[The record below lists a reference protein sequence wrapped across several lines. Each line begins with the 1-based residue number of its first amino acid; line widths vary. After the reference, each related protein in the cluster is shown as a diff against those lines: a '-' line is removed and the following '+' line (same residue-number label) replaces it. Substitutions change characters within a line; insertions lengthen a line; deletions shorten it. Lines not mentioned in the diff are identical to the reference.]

1 MTGSGERRDGRPY
14 EGHRDGDPGYDPEAY
29 PASPYG
35 TYDPGQ
41 DPGYGQGYAPDP
53 AYGYDPRQQ
62 GGEYGAQQ
70 GGQPGG
76 PQGGQYGGQF
86 GQDQAQ
92 PGYPGAYESSAYE
105 TPAYGAPSHETPSYG
120 SPQYGASGYESGGYE
135 SGSQDSGG
143 YGSGGYEA
151 VGYEQSAYGYDQ
163 GGRSDGGYG
172 GSGSY
177 GAVPPPARA
186 PSADYDSGAYAAYDG
201 QAYPQSAPERAA
213 GAGAGGAAGA
223 GTEPRVRRTG
233 STSPTGATS
242 TTGSFR
248 VQVPTPAQP
257 GEMPARPTRPA
268 GRPAPQA
275 PEGAPI
281 PGQQGP
287 ASGGGASGQ
296 RPGAQRAGTAQPGP
310 RRPGPQRPGTQGGP
324 AGGRPGPNR
333 ERVGYA
339 ADEFDFV
346 DDDAEESED
355 VIDWLKFAETRSERR
370 DERRRQ
376 LRKRAVAL
384 VAGLAVV
391 AAGVGGYFAYDKWWG
406 SDSKQAA
413 QATGGAVLIQ
423 LRGAD
428 GTTTASA
435 VLADDPARG
444 TASMMTVASVTIVNT
459 AGAGPMPIADVMVND
474 GAGASRDALAQLMGV
489 KLNGSWVVSEPVLQ
503 GLVDMVGG
511 IELNADA
518 EVKGADGAVLLPA
531 GPSANVR
538 GAAARAYA
546 ALRINGEPPARGAE
560 RFGRVLQGVLKVLP
574 DDPAYV
580 ADVLRNL
587 ANIADPS
594 LPDNRLAQV
603 LTSMAKAVQAQKFKS
618 ADLPVRPDGILDVAA
633 AGPVVK
639 DLLGGSVQVAKADGP
654 ARVMITDAS
663 GKAGAQEAARIKV
676 VNAGYSYVPGGAVE
690 PKARP
695 ASTVQYSDDA
705 RREAAVQTA
714 LTIGLTEAVVQKIEG
729 EMLADVVVTLGQDFK
744 P

>member
-14 EGHRDGDPGYDPEAY
+14 EGHRDGEPGYDPEAY

-35 TYDPGQ
+35 AYEQQGPGQ
-41 DPGYGQGYAPDP
+41 GQDQGQGQGQAQGYVPGQS
-53 AYGYDPRQQ
+53 YGYD
-62 GGEYGAQQ
+62 A
-70 GGQPGG
+70 GQ
-76 PQGGQYGGQF
+76 QGGQYGGQF
-86 GQDQAQ
+86 GPEQGGQ
-92 PGYPGAYESSAYE
+92 GYSGPYESSAYE
-105 TPAYGAPSHETPSYG
+105 TPTYESPGYDTPTYGTPDYGAPSYG
-120 SPQYGASGYESGGYE
+120 TAGYESGGYG
-135 SGSQDSGG
+135 SGNYDTGG
-143 YGSGGYEA
+143 YDTGGYE
-151 VGYEQSAYGYDQ
+151 QPAYGYDP
-163 GGRSDGGYG
+163 GGQSGSGYG

-177 GAVPPPARA
+177 GAVPPPAQG
-186 PSADYDSGAYAAYDG
+186 PGADYDSGAYAAYDG
-201 QAYPQSAPERAA
+201 QAYPQSAPGRAPGAGTGAGAAA
-213 GAGAGGAAGA
+213 GAAAGPA
-223 GTEPRVRRTG
+223 AEPRVRRTA
-233 STSPTGATS
+233 STNPTGATS

-248 VQVPTPAQP
+248 IQVPSPAAP
-257 GEMPARPTRPA
+257 GEMPARPARPA
-268 GRPAPQA
+268 GRPAPQT
-275 PEGAPI
+275 PEGPPI
-281 PGQQGP
+281 PGQQRQTP
-287 ASGGGASGQ
+287 ASGGAGRPQ
-296 RPGAQRAGTAQPGP
+296 RPGTQRPEGP
-310 RRPGPQRPGTQGGP
+310 RPGTQGGP
-324 AGGRPGPNR
+324 PGPGPSGGRPGPNR

-370 DERRRQ
+370 DERRRM

-384 VAGLAVV
+384 VAVLAL
-391 AAGVGGYFAYDKWWG
+391 AGAVVGGYFAYDKWWG
-406 SDSKQAA
+406 SDSKAA
-413 QATGGAVLIQ
+413 ASASGAAILIQ

-428 GTTTASA
+428 GATTASA

-444 TASMMTVASVTIVNT
+444 SASMVTVSSVTIVNT
-459 AGAGPMPIADVMVND
+459 AGAGPMPIAEVMVND

-489 KLNGSWVVSEPVLQ
+489 KLSGSWVVSEPVLQ

-511 IELNADA
+511 IELNADV
-518 EVKGADGAVLLPA
+518 EVKGPDGAVVLPA
-531 GPSANVR
+531 GPSANVK
-538 GAAARAYA
+538 GSAARAYA
-546 ALRINGEPPARGAE
+546 GLRLNGEPPTRGAE

-594 LPDNRLAQV
+594 LPDDRLAQV
-603 LTSMAKAVQAQKFKS
+603 LTSLAKAVQTQKFKS
-618 ADLPVRPDGILDVAA
+618 ADLPVRPDGILDVNT

-639 DLLGGSVQVAKADGP
+639 DLLGGTVQVAKADGP

-676 VNAGYSYVPGGAVE
+676 VNAGYSYVPGGPIE

-695 ASTVQYSDDA
+695 TSSVQYSDDA

-714 LTIGLTEAVVQKIEG
+714 LTLGLPETVVQKIEG
-729 EMLADVVVTLGQDFK
+729 EMLADVVVTLGQDYK

>member
-29 PASPYG
+29 PAGPYG
-35 TYDPGQ
+35 GYDPGQ

-62 GGEYGAQQ
+62 GGPQ
-70 GGQPGG
+70 GHQQPGQHRG
-76 PQGGQYGGQF
+76 QQQGGQYGGQF
-86 GQDQAQ
+86 GQDQGAA
-92 PGYPGAYESSAYE
+92 PGYPGPYESSAYE
-105 TPAYGAPSHETPSYG
+105 TPAYDAQSYESPAYETPNYG
-120 SPQYGASGYESGGYE
+120 SPQYGAPGT
-135 SGSQDSGG
+135 DSGG
-143 YGSGGYEA
+143 YASGGYEA
-151 VGYEQSAYGYDQ
+151 VGYEQSAYGYDPGAQ
-163 GGRSDGGYG
+163 PGSGYG

-177 GAVPPPARA
+177 GAVPPPAQA
-186 PSADYDSGAYAAYDG
+186 PSAEYDSGAYAAYDG
-201 QAYPQSAPERAA
+201 QTYPQSAPERATGA
-213 GAGAGGAAGA
+213 GAAGGAAA
-223 GTEPRVRRTG
+223 EPRVRRTG
-233 STSPTGATS
+233 STNPTGATS

-257 GEMPARPTRPA
+257 GEMPARPSRPA

-275 PEGAPI
+275 PESPPI
-281 PGQQGP
+281 PGQQG
-287 ASGGGASGQ
+287 SGQ
-296 RPGAQRAGTAQPGP
+296 QSPGQPGP
-310 RRPGPQRPGTQGGP
+310 RPSGSRRPGPPRPGTQGGP
-324 AGGRPGPNR
+324 TSGRPGPNR

-376 LRKRAVAL
+376 LRNRAVAVVAAL
-384 VAGLAVV
+384 VVV

-406 SDSKQAA
+406 GDSKQAA

-423 LRGAD
+423 LRGTD

-435 VLADDPARG
+435 VLADDPVRG
-444 TASMMTVASVTIVNT
+444 SASMMTVASVTIVNT

-511 IELNADA
+511 IELTADA
-518 EVKGADGAVLLPA
+518 EVKSPDGAVLLPA

-538 GAAARAYA
+538 GNAARAYA
-546 ALRINGEPPARGAE
+546 ALRITGEPPTRGAE

-574 DDPAYV
+574 NDPGYV

-594 LPDNRLAQV
+594 LPDDRLAAV

-663 GKAGAQEAARIKV
+663 GKSGAQEAARIKV

-714 LTIGLTEAVVQKIEG
+714 LTIGLTEAVVQKIDG

>member
-14 EGHRDGDPGYDPEAY
+14 EGHRDGDPGYDPEVY
-29 PASPYG
+29 PAGPYG
-35 TYDPGQ
+35 AYGPGQ
-41 DPGYGQGYAPDP
+41 DPGQGQGYAPDP
-53 AYGYDPRQQ
+53 AYGQDARRGEQYGSQYGGQYGDGQY
-62 GGEYGAQQ
+62 GGEQYGGEQYGA
-70 GGQPGG
+70 G
-76 PQGGQYGGQF
+76 QGGQYGGQF
-86 GQDQAQ
+86 DPGQSAPGQ
-92 PGYPGAYESSAYE
+92 PGGYGSSAYE
-105 TPAYGAPSHETPSYG
+105 TPAYDQQAYGTPQYG
-120 SPQYGASGYESGGYE
+120 SPDQEA
-135 SGSQDSGG
+135 GG

-151 VGYEQSAYGYDQ
+151 VGYEQSAYGYDP
-163 GGRSDGGYG
+163 GGQPGGGYG

-177 GAVPPPARA
+177 GTVPPPAPGPA
-186 PSADYDSGAYAAYDG
+186 VEYDSGAYAAYDG
-201 QAYPQSAPERAA
+201 QAYPQSAPERSS
-213 GAGAGGAAGA
+213 GTGAAGA
-223 GTEPRVRRTG
+223 AGGTAAEPRVRRTG
-233 STSPTGATS
+233 STNPTEPAG

-248 VQVPTPAQP
+248 VQVPAPAAP
-257 GEMPARPTRPA
+257 GEMPARPSRPA

-275 PEGAPI
+275 PDGPQAPGR
-281 PGQQGP
+281 PGGDGP
-287 ASGGGASGQ
+287 E
-296 RPGAQRAGTAQPGP
+296 RPGAPRVGAQRSGTSQPGG
-310 RRPGPQRPGTQGGP
+310 RPGPQRPGTRGP

-376 LRKRAVAL
+376 LRNRAIGL
-384 VAGLAVV
+384 VAVLVV
-391 AAGVGGYFAYDKWWG
+391 AAVAVGGYFAYDKWWG
-406 SDSKQAA
+406 GDSKQAA

-435 VLADDPARG
+435 VLADDPVRG
-444 TASMMTVASVTIVNT
+444 SASMMTVASATIVNT
-459 AGAGPMPIADVMVND
+459 AGGGPMPIADVMVND
-474 GAGASRDALAQLMGV
+474 GTGASRDALAQLMGV
-489 KLNGSWVVSEPVLQ
+489 QLNGSWVVSEPVLQ

-518 EVKGADGAVLLPA
+518 EVKAPDGAVLLPA

-538 GAAARAYA
+538 GNAARAYA

-574 DDPAYV
+574 NDPAYV

-594 LPDNRLAQV
+594 LPDDRLARV
-603 LTSMAKAVQAQKFKS
+603 LTSMAKAVQTQKFKS

-633 AGPVVK
+633 AGPIVK
-639 DLLGGSVQVAKADGP
+639 DLLGGSVTVAKADGP

-663 GKAGAQEAARIKV
+663 GKGGAQEAARVKV

-695 ASTVQYSDDA
+695 TSAVQYSDDA

-714 LTIGLTEAVVQKIEG
+714 LTLGLPEAVVQKIEG
-729 EMLADVVVTLGQDFK
+729 EMLADVVVTLGQDYK